1 IESLDRE
8 FSVVS
13 TTDLQTVE
21 QFENIVVANV
31 NGYPLRMRE
40 VAEVRIGPADERVS
54 ARFTGEPRL
63 TIGITK
69 QSTANPLDLSREV
82 RKEIE
87 LINENLPS
95 SMKLQVA
102 YDSSV
107 FIQRSIDSVYT
118 TVIEAIILV
127 VLVIF
132 FFLRSVRASIIPI
145 VTIPVSL
152 IGAFGLMYLFGF
164 SIDTL
169 PLLAMVLAIG
179 LVVDD
184 AIVVLENV
192 YRHMEEG
199 KTRLQA
205 ALLGCKEI
213 AVAVVAM
220 TL

>member
-1 IESLDRE
+1 
-8 FSVVS
+8 
-13 TTDLQTVE
+13 
-21 QFENIVVANV
+21 QFENIVIANIK
-31 NGYPLRMRE
+31 GYPLRLRE
-40 VAEVRIGPADERVS
+40 VAEVRVGPADERVS
-54 ARFTGEPRL
+54 ARFNGQPSL

-82 RKEIE
+82 RKEIA

-95 SMKLQVA
+95 GMSLQVA

-132 FFLRSVRASIIPI
+132 FFLRSIRASLIPI

-152 IGAFGLMYLFGF
+152 IGSFGLMYFFGF
-164 SIDTL
+164 SINTL
-169 PLLAMVLAIG
+169 TLLAMVLAIG

-199 KTRLQA
+199 KSRLEA
-205 ALLGCKEI
+205 AFIGSKEI
-213 AVAVVAM
+213 GFAIVAKI
-220 TL
+220 